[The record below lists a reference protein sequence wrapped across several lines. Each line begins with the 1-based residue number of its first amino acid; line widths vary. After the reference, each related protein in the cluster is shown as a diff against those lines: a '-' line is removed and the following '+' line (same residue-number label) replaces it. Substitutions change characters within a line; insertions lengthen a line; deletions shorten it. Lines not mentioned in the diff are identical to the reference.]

1 MNFTAYA
8 CSLSALFLS
17 KLVLLP
23 VLEWDLP
30 VAWWCHTLT
39 VKGDTDHTGSK
50 LAIQGSTH
58 RIRGEWH
65 R

>member
-39 VKGDTDHTGSK
+39 VKGDTEHTG
-50 LAIQGSTH
+50 
-58 RIRGEWH
+58 
-65 R
+65 